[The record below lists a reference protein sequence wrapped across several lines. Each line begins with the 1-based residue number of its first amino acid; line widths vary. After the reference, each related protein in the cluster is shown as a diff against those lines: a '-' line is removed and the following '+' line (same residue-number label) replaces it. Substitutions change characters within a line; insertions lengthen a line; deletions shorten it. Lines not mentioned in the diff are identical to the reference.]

1 MKMTTKSTLT
11 LSLAILMTAC
21 ASNKGDVAL
30 TAIEP
35 IKPPST
41 NTPIHEDV
49 PTPPRTAEELD
60 ALMEPSLGFHMAT
73 VRRNLH
79 ADSTE
84 EHVPLSAD
92 MIKPINDRLS
102 RVVDRHKKDLNN
114 LNGASS
120 LYSDNYEDSHS
131 PVPTS
136 AGAWYGS
143 RDRDYMKFVKS
154 GWVADLQPRPNFATN
169 TIHNGMNGF
178 VFYQGTNPATALP
191 TQTITY
197 KGTWDFMTDAKKGRS
212 SDEFH
217 SEYKKNAG
225 ADYSAFSFHE
235 STKDDAKWRDEG
247 RTGDVSHTRVFT
259 VDFANK
265 TLTGELSRHKS
276 KSEKV
281 KRYDIKADIKDN
293 RFRGSAT
300 ASNPNDPFF
309 KSNSKSLE
317 GGFFGEHA
325 EELAGKFL
333 ADDNSLFAVFGARQH
348 KDGKWDD
355 IDPTEKAFDA
365 VKFGIDELDKSSLDT
380 FGDATKLVIN
390 GRSFSLLPAT
400 GTADFI
406 QTNKYDVNGKNLVI
420 SACCGNLNHVKF
432 GTYFY
437 DDNGSK
443 SDAYL
448 FLTGERTALSEMPKA
463 GELEYHGT
471 WQAYILTK
479 DSLTGAIDAGKGQN
493 ASRAE
498 FGVNFD
504 NKTLKGTLY
513 AGGSVAPSIIIDNG
527 VISGNGFT
535 ADFRTGE
542 KGLSLDKSSMS
553 GAVAH
558 LSGKVDGGFYG
569 KNATELG
576 GSFYSERTSK
586 KDGVAGVFGAKQQV
600 KK

>member
-1 MKMTTKSTLT
+1 M
-11 LSLAILMTAC
+11 
-21 ASNKGDVAL
+21 
-30 TAIEP
+30 P
-35 IKPPST
+35 
-41 NTPIHEDV
+41 
-49 PTPPRTAEELD
+49 PTP
-60 ALMEPSLGFHMAT
+60 S
-73 VRRNLH
+73 N
-79 ADSTE
+79 
-84 EHVPLSAD
+84 
-92 MIKPINDRLS
+92 
-102 RVVDRHKKDLNN
+102 
-114 LNGASS
+114 
-120 LYSDNYEDSHS
+120 
-131 PVPTS
+131 
-136 AGAWYGS
+136 
-143 RDRDYMKFVKS
+143 
-154 GWVADLQPRPNFATN
+154 
-169 TIHNGMNGF
+169 
-178 VFYQGTNPATALP
+178 QGTNPATALP

-197 KGTWDFMTDAKKGRS
+197 KGTWNFMTDAKKGRG

-247 RTGDVSHTRVFT
+247 RTGDVSHTSVFT

-317 GGFFGEHA
+317 GGFFGANA

-348 KDGKWDD
+348 KDG
-355 IDPTEKAFDA
+355 
-365 VKFGIDELDKSSLDT
+365 
-380 FGDATKLVIN
+380 N
-390 GRSFSLLPAT
+390 
-400 GTADFI
+400 
-406 QTNKYDVNGKNLVI
+406 
-420 SACCGNLNHVKF
+420 
-432 GTYFY
+432 
-437 DDNGSK
+437 
-443 SDAYL
+443 
-448 FLTGERTALSEMPKA
+448 
-463 GELEYHGT
+463 
-471 WQAYILTK
+471 
-479 DSLTGAIDAGKGQN
+479 
-493 ASRAE
+493 RAE

-542 KGLSLDKSSMS
+542 KGLSLDKSSIS